1 MTRAMVFRGT
11 RGTRDFRARFD
22 FDSIPLTYFFS
33 SPFPSLVAERLDCCW
48 IVVES
53 TTVWQFRVETIASR
67 RSKVSPLNTTEIR
80 RSFFECIRETS
91 FSKRRPKQTS
101 VVSIDFEVKQIS
113 TDTMI
118 FLRIVCFYAKI
129 YTTRV
134 KKEKRSRKYSYRFCC
149 EKNKSPFK
157 PHFFR
162 FAKNLI
168 LRKHSLLIDLSLR

>member
-53 TTVWQFRVETIASR
+53 MTVWQFRVETIASR

-101 VVSIDFEVKQIS
+101 VVDRLRSETNFDRYDDFTRKYTRRAWKRKKEVENIRIDSV
-113 TDTMI
+113 
-118 FLRIVCFYAKI
+118 
-129 YTTRV
+129 V
-134 KKEKRSRKYSYRFCC
+134 KKINLHLSPISFDSRK
-149 EKNKSPFK
+149 
-157 PHFFR
+157 
-162 FAKNLI
+162 I
-168 LRKHSLLIDLSLR
+168 

>member
-101 VVSIDFEVKQIS
+101 VVDR
-113 TDTMI
+113 
-118 FLRIVCFYAKI
+118 LRSETNFDRYDGLFVFTRK
-129 YTTRV
+129 YTRRAWKR
-134 KKEKRSRKYSYRFCC
+134 KKEVENIRIDSVVEKINLHLSPISFDSRK
-149 EKNKSPFK
+149 
-157 PHFFR
+157 
-162 FAKNLI
+162 I
-168 LRKHSLLIDLSLR
+168 

>member
-11 RGTRDFRARFD
+11 RGIRDFRARFD

-80 RSFFECIRETS
+80 LSFFECIRETS

-101 VVSIDFEVKQIS
+101 VVDRLRSETNFDRYDDFF
-113 TDTMI
+113 TDC
-118 FLRIVCFYAKI
+118 LYAKI

-149 EKNKSPFK
+149 GKNKSPFK

>member
-11 RGTRDFRARFD
+11 RGDFRARFD

-33 SPFPSLVAERLDCCW
+33 SPFPSLVAERPDCCW

-101 VVSIDFEVKQIS
+101 VVDRLRSETNFDRYDDFTRKYTRRAWKRKKEVENIRIDSV
-113 TDTMI
+113 
-118 FLRIVCFYAKI
+118 
-129 YTTRV
+129 V
-134 KKEKRSRKYSYRFCC
+134 KKINLHLSPISFDSRK
-149 EKNKSPFK
+149 
-157 PHFFR
+157 
-162 FAKNLI
+162 I
-168 LRKHSLLIDLSLR
+168 

>member
-11 RGTRDFRARFD
+11 RGIRDFRARFD

-80 RSFFECIRETS
+80 RSFFECIRETKFFEEEAKTN
-91 FSKRRPKQTS
+91 FSCRSTSKWNKFRPIRWFFYGLFVFTRKYTRRAWKRKKEVENIRIDS
-101 VVSIDFEVKQIS
+101 VVEKINLHLSPIS
-113 TDTMI
+113 FD
-118 FLRIVCFYAKI
+118 
-129 YTTRV
+129 
-134 KKEKRSRKYSYRFCC
+134 SRK
-149 EKNKSPFK
+149 
-157 PHFFR
+157 
-162 FAKNLI
+162 I
-168 LRKHSLLIDLSLR
+168 

>member
-33 SPFPSLVAERLDCCW
+33 SPFPFLVAERLDCCW

-101 VVSIDFEVKQIS
+101 VVDRLRSETNFDRYDDF
-113 TDTMI
+113 TDC
-118 FLRIVCFYAKI
+118 LYAKI

>member
-53 TTVWQFRVETIASR
+53 MTVWQFRVETIASR

-101 VVSIDFEVKQIS
+101 VVSIDFEVKEIS

-118 FLRIVCFYAKI
+118 LRIVCTRK
-129 YTTRV
+129 YTRRAWKRKKEVENIRIDSVV
-134 KKEKRSRKYSYRFCC
+134 KKINLHLSPISFDSRK
-149 EKNKSPFK
+149 
-157 PHFFR
+157 
-162 FAKNLI
+162 I
-168 LRKHSLLIDLSLR
+168 

>member
-11 RGTRDFRARFD
+11 RGDFRARFD

-101 VVSIDFEVKQIS
+101 VVDRLRSETNFDQYDDF
-113 TDTMI
+113 TDC
-118 FLRIVCFYAKI
+118 LYAKI